1 MNHDFFFNFLPCYF
15 SATFCIS
22 FSILSFTLHAYSTSE
37 CNTTLLIYI
46 QETFF
51 PAIFSFGVGGE
62 MKKRAPKQS
71 DKIFFMIHIWRY
83 IVLKYYHTLLL
94 LPSRKILLS
103 FPTINTEKF

>member
-51 PAIFSFGVGGE
+51 PAIFSFGVGG
-62 MKKRAPKQS
+62 K
-71 DKIFFMIHIWRY
+71 
-83 IVLKYYHTLLL
+83 
-94 LPSRKILLS
+94 
-103 FPTINTEKF
+103 